1 METKIQNTVN
11 KSPNTK
17 KINKLFLLG
26 GQDQDCCRS
35 LLVYPGHP
43 EPK

>member
-17 KINKLFLLG
+17 KNKLFLLG
-26 GQDQDCCRS
+26 GQDKDCCRS
-35 LLVYPGHP
+35 LLAYPGHP
-43 EPK
+43 ESK